1 MPVSGS
7 RCQKE
12 LQKNR
17 SSKIH
22 LIAANYNVFLP
33 GLPLGISKSNSLMLL
48 DKPIPP
54 GYIFKKIKGD
64 FLTVVVLALLVHG
77 LSTWYQHLLPVMP
90 LTIPGFIGTAI
101 SVLLSFKLSQS
112 YERWWEARKI
122 WGSIV
127 NDSRSLVV
135 QLKSLLVHP
144 HHPKVRQMGYR
155 QIAWCYSLAQSL
167 RGLPPLEE
175 LEDLL
180 TADEYRRLLDYKNKP
195 LALLDMQAADLHAL
209 REERQLEVLTHLQI
223 DSTLVRLCES
233 QGRAERIKS
242 TVFPV
247 TYRYFLHLMI
257 YLFVITLSLSLKDVP
272 FRFELPLLLA
282 ISLSFFLLE
291 KSAKYMQDPF
301 ENQPTDTAMTAI
313 SRTIETNVRQLL
325 GETVIPEPIQPS
337 GFFLS

>member
-1 MPVSGS
+1 
-7 RCQKE
+7 
-12 LQKNR
+12 
-17 SSKIH
+17 
-22 LIAANYNVFLP
+22 
-33 GLPLGISKSNSLMLL
+33 MLL

-54 GYIFKKIKGD
+54 GYIFRKIKGD
-64 FLTVVVLALLVHG
+64 FLTVLVLAMSVHG
-77 LSTWYQHLLPVMP
+77 LTTNCQHLLPVMP

-144 HHPKVRQMGYR
+144 NHPKVRQIGYR
-155 QIAWCYSLAQSL
+155 QIAWCYSLAHSL

-175 LEDLL
+175 LENLL
-180 TADEYRRLLDYKNKP
+180 AADEYRRLLDHKNKP
-195 LALLDMQAADLHAL
+195 LALLDMQATDLHEL
-209 REERQLEVLTHLQI
+209 RAERQLEVLTHLQI

-301 ENQPTDTAMTAI
+301 ENQPTDTAMTSI

-325 GETVIPEPIQPS
+325 GETVIPEPVQPS